1 MLCCCCKVEAAVQVD
16 LINMR
21 MPGQCSNPPLG
32 RSITKNYVLRP
43 DLFVMPEE
51 IAIEH
56 ALNLVLNSLLADP
69 STLSG
74 GEKTPH
80 QKVGPALAEPT
91 DPAHQVAALPP
102 RANTEARADADGR
115 AIVIV
120 VRRYVV
126 PLHIPVSRA
135 CPIAAPE
142 VVTDKADV
150 LSQTVVLSDGH

>member
-1 MLCCCCKVEAAVQVD
+1 
-16 LINMR
+16 
-21 MPGQCSNPPLG
+21 
-32 RSITKNYVLRP
+32 
-43 DLFVMPEE
+43 MPEE

-69 STLSG
+69 LTLSG

-102 RANTEARADADGR
+102 RANTEAKADTRAAPRVARAVRIRRADADGR

-126 PLHIPVSRA
+126 PLHIPV
-135 CPIAAPE
+135 
-142 VVTDKADV
+142 
-150 LSQTVVLSDGH
+150 